1 MSDPNQPYGAVP
13 PTSFPPPSGPPQGP
27 PPGFPP
33 PGGGPSGPPPGGP
46 WGPPPPAGG
55 GRGKGLWIALAVVGA
70 LALVGV
76 IIGLVLVLT
85 NDDDDEKADD
95 DTTTSSGAAPDEVV
109 ESLIDAA
116 EDADCDKAKT
126 FLTDTAQAADPCNAA
141 EFRLLSTDDVDA
153 EVGDPVIDGDEATVP
168 VSFDNQGTTED
179 YVFNL
184 EQVDGTWLVASYAID
199 HGDHGG
205 TDSTDVPTDDATSST
220 DAPTDGPT
228 DGPTS
233 PGGTSTADSVAND
246 PKAVVEAFM
255 VAFVKGDCATA
266 EDLVTK
272 AYIAEEGSCD
282 PAEITPFSS
291 QLKYTVGAADVDEA
305 AGTATVPVDIAI
317 AGQEDRGT
325 FTLVEEDGLWRINGS
340 EDMAS

>member
-13 PTSFPPPSGPPQGP
+13 PPSFPPPPGPPQGP

-46 WGPPPPAGG
+46 WGPPPPVGG
-55 GRGKGLWIALAVVGA
+55 KGRGNGLWIALAVVGV

-76 IIGLVLVLT
+76 VIGLVLVLT
-85 NDDDDEKADD
+85 DGDDDSEKGDD
-95 DTTTSSGAAPDEVV
+95 DTTSSGPAPDEVV

-116 EDADCDKAKT
+116 EGGDCDMAKT
-126 FLTDTAQAADPCNAA
+126 FLTEDARAADPCNSA

-168 VSFDNQGTTED
+168 VGFDNQGTTED

-199 HGDHGG
+199 SGG
-205 TDSTDVPTDDATSST
+205 TDGTGVPTDDATSST

-246 PKAVVEAFM
+246 PEAVVEAFM
-255 VAFVKGDCATA
+255 VAFVNGDCATA
-266 EDLVTK
+266 EDLVTES
-272 AYIAEEGSCD
+272 YIKDEGNCD

-291 QLKYTVGAADVDEA
+291 QLKYSVGAADVDEA
-305 AGTATVPVDIAI
+305 AGTATVPVDITV
-317 AGQEDRGT
+317 AGQSDRGT
-325 FTLVEEDGLWRINGS
+325 FTLVEENGRWRINGS
-340 EDMAS
+340 DDMAG